1 MAATSTLPLRYLV
14 PTILSRPQ
22 FCMKVYARFTSAK
35 GTEGILLGT
44 RLLLRAV
51 CALQLITM
59 MYIKC
64 ITYVVVM
71 CIDNYICHA
80 PLYTSPAV
88 HPISLP
94 PPAFI
99 LIFQISEK
107 LQTAG
112 TFYLFFFLPLF
123 LFPLKLV
130 KYIFLSL
137 PITGDFFR
145 TKLILAK

>member
-1 MAATSTLPLRYLV
+1 
-14 PTILSRPQ
+14 
-22 FCMKVYARFTSAK
+22 
-35 GTEGILLGT
+35 
-44 RLLLRAV
+44 
-51 CALQLITM
+51 

-112 TFYLFFFLPLF
+112 TFYLFFFPPSLPLSPQTCQIYISF
-123 LFPLKLV
+123 SSHNRGLFSYQINTGQMIKCRYFALNQSIVPAVSHQSAKLNEGLWQHTLG
-130 KYIFLSL
+130 KRRLLGFSESSQ
-137 PITGDFFR
+137 
-145 TKLILAK
+145 